1 MLNYLGPLLSPESD
15 RLCNVVNGRYLY
27 MNDLARLDTCAPR
40 ARRCLPARFRR
51 VATPVDRVQWR
62 ALLCTHPDSRF
73 VDYVLRGF
81 EQGFRI
87 GLSSSPHRRTAQ
99 NFRSAATHA
108 SVVRGY
114 FSGELE
120 AGRIVGPVEPKWME
134 HVSPCGVI
142 PKPHQPGR
150 WRLITDL
157 SAPRGSS
164 VNDGIDASLC
174 SLSYARID
182 DAVAIALDLGA
193 SCLLAKLDLHAA
205 YRQVPVHPED
215 RPFLAVRWQDE
226 LFLDAALP
234 FGLRSAPKIFSAVAD
249 AVLWIMARSGVSH
262 GLHYLDDFL
271 FLGNPGSDECARNL
285 AIALSSCSSLGLPVA
300 PHKVEGPSSTLV
312 FLGIEIDTVS
322 GILRLPA
329 DKLQRLRLSLRR
341 LISARA
347 CTKRQLLSL
356 VGLLHHAATVVR
368 PGRSF
373 TRRLIDLS
381 TSTAQLDSKLRLNRD
396 ARADLAWWDAFV
408 GDWNGVSLLS
418 SLGTQTHTIRVQ
430 SDASGLWGCGAVIV
444 SSSPPRCFSYQW
456 SHAWRKKSIAPKEM
470 FPVLAAACLWEPSGT
485 DKRF

>member
-1 MLNYLGPLLSPESD
+1 
-15 RLCNVVNGRYLY
+15 
-27 MNDLARLDTCAPR
+27 
-40 ARRCLPARFRR
+40 
-51 VATPVDRVQWR
+51 
-62 ALLCTHPDSRF
+62 
-73 VDYVLRGF
+73 
-81 EQGFRI
+81 
-87 GLSSSPHRRTAQ
+87 
-99 NFRSAATHA
+99 
-108 SVVRGY
+108 
-114 FSGELE
+114 
-120 AGRIVGPVEPKWME
+120 ME
-134 HVSPCGVI
+134 HVSPYGVI

-193 SCLLAKLDLHAA
+193 GCLLAKLDLHAA